1 MLSFLVVH
9 HICPTRWDE
18 LLQLLQHLLIRPLL
32 VLMLGLLLLLL
43 LGLLLLALLSPAFSA
58 TILCVLTASDLPWTL
73 LRHLFATNPAV

>member
-43 LGLLLLALLSPAFSA
+43 LALLSPAFSA
-58 TILCVLTASDLPWTL
+58 TILCILTASDLRWTL
-73 LRHLFATNPAV
+73 LRHLFAMNPAV